1 MAFEDEIG
9 LPGKKLNFEHWTD
22 FVPPE
27 TLPLSNVIC
36 TGDFN
41 KQIGMYEN
49 GCASTGYNPME
60 MYYKGLNRK
69 LYAFCKRKIFC
80 SDCQLMIVMNV
91 PSLLIRKDPL
101 RTTDEERQVLVR
113 VSHSQTNQHRFK

>member
-1 MAFEDEIG
+1 MLSSYAKVIG
-9 LPGKKLNFEHWTD
+9 VSYCKSETD
-22 FVPPE
+22 FVPPD
-27 TLPLSNVIC
+27 TLPLSILIC
-36 TGDFN
+36 TGYFD

-60 MYYKGLNRK
+60 MFYKGLNRK
-69 LYAFCKRKIFC
+69 LYAAFCKRKIFC
-80 SDCQLMIVMNV
+80 SDCQLMIVTNV

-113 VSHSQTNQHRFK
+113 VSNSQTNQHIFN